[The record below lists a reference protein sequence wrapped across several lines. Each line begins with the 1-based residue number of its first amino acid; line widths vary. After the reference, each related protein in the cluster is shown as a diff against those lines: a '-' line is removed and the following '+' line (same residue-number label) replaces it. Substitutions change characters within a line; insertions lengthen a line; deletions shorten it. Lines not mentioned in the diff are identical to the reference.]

1 MHNMKSA
8 RSKHIWEKYIL
19 PEFLQKYKMDTHI
32 NPVALVKVKETQKQ
46 TLSSDIS
53 VCPQHY
59 VLFYLNNHITFYISD
74 PYWCNKV
81 I

>member
-32 NPVALVKVKETQKQ
+32 SPVALVKVKETQKQ

-53 VCPQHY
+53 
-59 VLFYLNNHITFYISD
+59 LSALSTMSSFIWIIT
-74 PYWCNKV
+74 
-81 I
+81 